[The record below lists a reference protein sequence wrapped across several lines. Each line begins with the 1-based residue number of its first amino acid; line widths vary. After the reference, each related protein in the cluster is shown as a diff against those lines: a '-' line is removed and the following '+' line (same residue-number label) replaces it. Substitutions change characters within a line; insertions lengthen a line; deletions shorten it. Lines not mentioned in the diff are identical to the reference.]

1 MTPPGRDPHH
11 DSRPADGPVR
21 VALLECDHVP
31 EKLRHLGD
39 DYGTMF
45 IDRFADHAPWV
56 TFERYDVIGGQE
68 LPPVGAHD
76 GYLITGSRY
85 SVTDDLPWL
94 DGLRKLT
101 NDLVVA
107 DLPVVGICFGHQ
119 LLADELGGRV
129 ERAVNGWGVGMHTAS
144 VTARRPWMDP
154 YLDEFRLIVS
164 HQDQVVELPP
174 DATLLAD
181 SPHAPIAAFE
191 IGSAIGFQGHP
202 EFDPSYSAALMDVR
216 RDRIPSAVI
225 DVGEA
230 SLSQV
235 PDHGTVVTW
244 LGRALAAGAA
254 TAAGGTGSADSV
266 RTARGS
272 A

>member
-1 MTPPGRDPHH
+1 MIAPSRDTRH
-11 DSRPADGPVR
+11 DDRTTDAPVR

-31 EKLRHLGD
+31 EQLRHLGD

-45 IDRFADHAPWV
+45 IDRFADHAPLV
-56 TFERYDVIGGQE
+56 SFDRYDVIGGQQ

-94 DGLRKLT
+94 GGLRKLT
-101 NDLVVA
+101 ADVVA
-107 DLPVVGICFGHQ
+107 ADAPVVGICFGHQ

-129 ERAVNGWGVGMHTAS
+129 ERATNGWGVGMHTAT

-154 YLDEFRLIVS
+154 SLDEFRLIVS
-164 HQDQVVELPP
+164 HQDQVVELPRE
-174 DATLLAD
+174 ATLLAD

-202 EFDPSYSAALMDVR
+202 EFDPAYSAALMDMR
-216 RDRIPSAVI
+216 RDRIPAAVI

-230 SLSQV
+230 SLTQT
-235 PDHGTVVTW
+235 PDHGAVVTW
-244 LGRALAAGAA
+244 LGRALAAN
-254 TAAGGTGSADSV
+254 TAASRGTEAGVLQSSPGAS
-266 RTARGS
+266 T
-272 A
+272 

>member
-1 MTPPGRDPHH
+1 MTSPSRDPH
-11 DSRPADGPVR
+11 RGAWTAGGPVR

-31 EKLRHLGD
+31 QELRQLGD

-56 TFERYDVIGGQE
+56 TFERYDVIGGQD
-68 LPPVGAHD
+68 LPPAGAHD

-94 DGLRKLT
+94 AGLRRLT
-101 NDLVVA
+101 SDAVAA

-129 ERAVNGWGVGMHTAS
+129 ERATNGWGVGMHTAT
-144 VTARRPWMDP
+144 VTTRRPWMDP
-154 YLDEFRLIVS
+154 SLDEFRLIVS
-164 HQDQVVELPP
+164 HQDQVIELPP
-174 DATLLAD
+174 QAALLAE
-181 SPHAPIAAFE
+181 SAHAPIAAFE

-202 EFDPSYSAALMDVR
+202 EFDPSYSAALMDMR
-216 RDRIPSAVI
+216 RDRIPAAVI

-230 SLSQV
+230 SLTQV
-235 PDHGTVVTW
+235 PDHGAVVTW
-244 LGRALAAGAA
+244 LGRALAGAA
-254 TAAGGTGSADSV
+254 RGQELLGSSS
-266 RTARGS
+266 T
-272 A
+272 

>member
-1 MTPPGRDPHH
+1 MTSPGRDPHP
-11 DSRPADGPVR
+11 DTWTAGGAVR

-31 EKLRHLGD
+31 ETLRHLGN

-45 IDRFADHAPWV
+45 IERFADHAPWV
-56 TFERYDVIGGQE
+56 SFERYDVVGGQD
-68 LPPVGAHD
+68 LPPAGEHD

-85 SVTDDLPWL
+85 SVSDDLPWL
-94 DGLRKLT
+94 QGLRRLT
-101 NDLVVA
+101 SDVVAA

-119 LLADELGGRV
+119 LLADQLGGRV
-129 ERAVNGWGVGMHTAS
+129 ERAANGWGVGMHTAT
-144 VTARRPWMDP
+144 VTARRPWMAPD
-154 YLDEFRLIVS
+154 LDEFRLIVS

-191 IGSAIGFQGHP
+191 TGSAIGFQGHP
-202 EFDPSYSAALMDVR
+202 EFDPTYSAALMDMR
-216 RDRIPSAVI
+216 RDRIPAAVI

-230 SLSQV
+230 SLTQV

-244 LGRALAAGAA
+244 LGRALATDGRGPRPA
-254 TAAGGTGSADSV
+254 TATSTSGRSA
-266 RTARGS
+266 
-272 A
+272 

>member
-1 MTPPGRDPHH
+1 VTPPSRLPDH
-11 DSRPADGPVR
+11 DARIPDGPAR

-31 EKLRHLGD
+31 DPLRHLGD

-56 TFERYDVIGGQE
+56 SFERFDVIGGQD
-68 LPPVGAHD
+68 LPTVGSHD

-94 DGLRKLT
+94 AGLRKLT
-101 NDLVVA
+101 TDLVAA

-129 ERAVNGWGVGMHTAS
+129 ERATNGWGVGIHTAT

-154 YLDEFRLIVS
+154 SLDEFRLIVS

-174 DATLLAD
+174 EAALLAE
-181 SPHAPIAAFE
+181 SAHAPIAAFE
-191 IGSAIGFQGHP
+191 VGSAIGFQGHP
-202 EFDPSYSAALMDVR
+202 EFDPSYSAALMDMR
-216 RDRIPSAVI
+216 RDRIPAAVI

-230 SLSQV
+230 SLTQV
-235 PDHGTVVTW
+235 PDHGAVVAW
-244 LGRALAAGAA
+244 LGNHLRAARTLPDRGPTVASSVTAG
-254 TAAGGTGSADSV
+254 S
-266 RTARGS
+266 
-272 A
+272 

>member
-1 MTPPGRDPHH
+1 MTAPSPDPRH
-11 DSRPADGPVR
+11 DDRTADAPAR

-31 EKLRHLGD
+31 DRLRHLGD

-45 IDRFADHAPWV
+45 IDRFAAHAPWV
-56 TFERYDVIGGQE
+56 TFERYDVIGGRD
-68 LPPVGAHD
+68 LPLVGAHD

-94 DGLRKLT
+94 TGLRKLT
-101 NDLVVA
+101 NDVVAA

-129 ERAVNGWGVGMHTAS
+129 ERAANGWGVGMHTAV

-154 YLDEFRLIVS
+154 SLDEFRLIVS
-164 HQDQVVELPP
+164 HQDQVVELPSE
-174 DATLLAD
+174 AVLLAE
-181 SPHAPIAAFE
+181 SSHAPIAAFE

-202 EFDPSYSAALMDVR
+202 EFDPAYSAALMDMR
-216 RDRIPSAVI
+216 RDRIPAAVI

-230 SLSQV
+230 SLTQT
-235 PDHGTVVTW
+235 PDHGAVVTW
-244 LGRALAAGAA
+244 LGRHLAEAAASGGRATSASLETGAG
-254 TAAGGTGSADSV
+254 
-266 RTARGS
+266 RP
-272 A
+272 